1 MAMPA
6 WHPFGNGVL
15 GVLSLSPSCAERNQ
29 SSVTTNASGEQRSIP
44 FSADINP
51 SETSKRIVV
60 KKQASWRGSSERN
73 RFEESKASLNT
84 AASAPFYCAAI
95 WHEKKDW
102 KSSLTIRGDSSIYRR
117 GNWTILKLFLTEAAE
132 KTS

>member
-73 RFEESKASLNT
+73 RFKESKASLNT
-84 AASAPFYCAAI
+84 AASALFYCAAI
-95 WHEKKDW
+95 GHEKKGLE
-102 KSSLTIRGDSSIYRR
+102 K
-117 GNWTILKLFLTEAAE
+117 FLNDTGR
-132 KTS
+132 